1 MEGAAAVAN
10 KTIERALRLLE
21 GQRRASRAYY
31 LRHRDAI
38 RERSTEY
45 WKANR
50 ELINARRRERYEQL
64 HPQPQPQNAEP
75 SVDGRLQ

>member
-1 MEGAAAVAN
+1 MEAGAAVAS
-10 KTIERALRLLE
+10 KTIQRALKLLE
-21 GQRRASRAYY
+21 GQRKASRAYY
-31 LRHRDAI
+31 LKHRDEI

-50 ELINARRRERYEQL
+50 EVINARRRERYEQL
-64 HPQPQPQNAEP
+64 HAPQNTPP

>member
-1 MEGAAAVAN
+1 MEAGAVVAN
-10 KTIERALRLLE
+10 KTIQRALKLLE

-31 LRHRDAI
+31 LRHRDEI

-50 ELINARRRERYEQL
+50 EVINARRRERYEQL
-64 HPQPQPQNAEP
+64 HLPPQNAAP
-75 SVDGRLQ
+75 NVDGRLQ